1 MMKRLIAL
9 SIAVALLILAAPSF
23 AGKAEM
29 ALEKND
35 ANGDGRISLKEW
47 QKKKKVF
54 KGMDANEDGF
64 LTLEELRAKFG
75 ETSDQLTL
83 QKKTETEANTTPP
96 SLPMPGLVPVS
107 AIDNETLCGI
117 GRSKK
122 CSIEVALKLGMIET
136 GLRPVFPKELKC
148 RDIDEQWAISY
159 TNKRNRE
166 NYHGGIDMPA
176 PYGTPMIAALDGT
189 VVLVTEGK
197 NSYRGKEII
206 LRHSAEQTGIPGYWM
221 YTQYAHF
228 NVMPDFKVGDTVKMG
243 QNLGPTGNSGIGR
256 NGQQSQKRRPAIH
269 FAVWY
274 SKSPDYALTRGKL
287 IPVKGLWMDP
297 NALYR
302 AKEPF
307 DSYKLK
313 DLPADEKKVPIP
325 VMLEDGTTVPAN
337 TRMIWPYTCSR

>member
-1 MMKRLIAL
+1 MKRTLAVILIAFAGFSL
-9 SIAVALLILAAPSF
+9 PTASF

-29 ALEKND
+29 AMEKND

-47 QKKKKVF
+47 QKKKKIF
-54 KGMDANEDGF
+54 KGMDANDDGY
-64 LTLEELRAKFG
+64 LTLKELRARFG
-75 ETSDQLTL
+75 ETPDQQAL
-83 QKKTETEANTTPP
+83 QKKAKSSP
-96 SLPMPGLVPVS
+96 SAPAMEMDGLVPIS

-117 GRSKK
+117 GRPKN
-122 CSIEVALKLGMIET
+122 CSIKVALKLGMIET
-136 GLRPVFPKELKC
+136 GLRPKFPEGLNC

-159 TNKRNRE
+159 TSKRNRE

-197 NSYRGKEII
+197 KSYRGKEII
-206 LRHSAEQTGIPGYWM
+206 LRHSPEQTGIPGYWM

-228 NVMPDFKVGDTVKMG
+228 NVMPDFRLGDKVKMG
-243 QNLGPTGNSGIGR
+243 QVLGPTGNSGIGR

-269 FAVWY
+269 FAVWN

-287 IPVKGLWMDP
+287 IPVNGRWMDP

-307 DSYKLK
+307 DSDKLR
-313 DLPADEKKVPIP
+313 DLPATEKKVPIP
-325 VMLEDGTTVPAN
+325 VMLEDGTTVPAGA
-337 TRMIWPYTCSR
+337 RMVWPYTCWR